1 MIIVVDPGIREE
13 SLGRDEF
20 VNPVAR
26 IVERCGHTWKYQH
39 YASMQDHEWTHASGI
54 IICGTAL
61 KDNGFLEHLEHFSW
75 LRDCEIPVLG
85 ICAGMQVLCMIFG
98 GSIIPG
104 CEIGMTDVKVTSPH
118 PFMPKS
124 SSFKAYQLHSHSCLP
139 PPGWERLAESAMCI
153 QAVRDP
159 KRPFFGVMFHPEVRN
174 DRVIEVFLESCNG

>member
-61 KDNGFLEHLEHFSW
+61 KDNGFWNIWNIFLAPGLRNTCPGNLCRDAGSLHDIRRVNKTGDARLE
-75 LRDCEIPVLG
+75 
-85 ICAGMQVLCMIFG
+85 
-98 GSIIPG
+98 
-104 CEIGMTDVKVTSPH
+104 
-118 PFMPKS
+118 
-124 SSFKAYQLHSHSCLP
+124 
-139 PPGWERLAESAMCI
+139 
-153 QAVRDP
+153 
-159 KRPFFGVMFHPEVRN
+159 
-174 DRVIEVFLESCNG
+174 

>member
-1 MIIVVDPGIREE
+1 MILLVDPGIREG

-26 IVERCGHTWKYQH
+26 IVERCGHPWKYQH
-39 YASMQDHEWTHASGI
+39 YASMHDREWAHASGI

-61 KDNGFLEHLEHFSW
+61 KDNGFLDHLEYFSW

-85 ICAGMQVLCMIFG
+85 ICAGMQVLCRIFG
-98 GSIIPG
+98 GSIRPG

-118 PFMPKS
+118 PFLPAS
-124 SSFKAYQLHSHSCLP
+124 ASFPAYQLHSHSCMP
-139 PPGWERLAESAMCI
+139 PLGWETHAESALCV

-159 KRPFFGVMFHPEVRN
+159 TRPFFGVMFHPEVRN
-174 DRVIEVFLESCNG
+174 DRVIEAFLQSCRV